1 MKNFLPSY
9 PFLAT
14 FCIAELT
21 VADGRRKKATD
32 AYEIENLKRSLQ
44 EATTISQG
52 LRDKLE
58 SVGGVA
64 TENDCLRQE
73 LQSLKGTLSQREEEL
88 QCELIAAKEAEHSL
102 RLEVQSLQGNLVTL
116 KDVHE
121 SSVAEIERLHT
132 DYNALRSEREH
143 CAKTSIQDERK
154 RAELQVSAL
163 RSDLET
169 TLASLKNAESLR
181 QSEASKI
188 GVISTCLQKERER
201 TQVLTAELEAADETI
216 HRLEQSLAVYTN
228 LDIHN
233 SSFNKQ
239 LAMVR
244 SKDEGLRS
252 VDRTNAAG
260 ASILE
265 RARRKLLSKVNNN
278 M

>member
-1 MKNFLPSY
+1 MWRFLPSN
-9 PFLAT
+9 PFLPAV
-14 FCIAELT
+14 FCIAELS

-44 EATTISQG
+44 EATTTSQE

-64 TENDCLRQE
+64 NENDCLRRE

-88 QCELIAAKEAEHSL
+88 QCELISAKEAECSL
-102 RLEVQSLQGNLVTL
+102 RLEFKSLQGNVATL
-116 KDVHE
+116 KDAHE

-132 DYNALRSEREH
+132 DNKALRSEREQ
-143 CAKTSIQDERK
+143 CAKASVQ

-163 RSDLET
+163 RNDLET

-181 QSEASKI
+181 QSESSKF

-201 TQVLTAELEAADETI
+201 TQVLTAELEAARETV
-216 HRLEQSLAVYTN
+216 HRLEQSIAVYSN
-228 LDIHN
+228 LDLHN
-233 SSFNKQ
+233 SSFNKH
-239 LAMVR
+239 LSMVR

-260 ASILE
+260 ASILD
-265 RARRKLLSKVNNN
+265 RARRKLLSKVQLD